1 MKIETQPPTVLQAG
15 VAMKQPLA
23 ISDAQYD
30 FLHAVLVDLP
40 GEVVAGTSEPVTSPN
55 AGRASFL
62 DLTIS
67 GLGQYKIRVDAYTI
81 DYQRSDCPMST
92 HKASVMS
99 HEFIVQELPVDGGNP
114 GRANHVA

>member
-15 VAMKQPLA
+15 VAIKQPLA

-62 DLTIS
+62 DLKIS
-67 GLGQYKIRVDAYTI
+67 CPGRYRIRVDAYTVGYGQATRQKCVVSREFT
-81 DYQRSDCPMST
+81 YQEHPEDKDKPTS
-92 HKASVMS
+92 
-99 HEFIVQELPVDGGNP
+99 QEKQI
-114 GRANHVA
+114 